1 MSLYLTEKQ
10 YNFIGKQSVEWG
22 ISKNTFVKIAVNNLI
37 NEV

>member
-10 YNFIGKQSVEWG
+10 FSFIENQSIELG
-22 ISKNTFVKIAVNNLI
+22 ISKNIFVKIAVNNLI

>member
-10 YNFIGKQSVEWG
+10 FSFIENQSIEWG